1 MARITVEDCL
11 ENINNRFSLV
21 MISAQRTKQLLKGH
35 RSLIDNNKDN
45 KEVVVSLREVADGCV
60 GAADENFDESETML
74 NIAGPNAVGFTD
86 GSDTDFDLPSSI

>member
-35 RSLIDNNKDN
+35 RSLIENNKDN
-45 KEVVVSLREVADGCV
+45 KEVVVSLREVADGVV

-74 NIAGPNAVGFTD
+74 AIAGPNSFGYT